1 VPLTR
6 FPQGARSLVKGVLVP
21 ITIHLRAIGHV
32 TDVTAMAQRDG

>member
-21 ITIHLRAIGHV
+21 ITIHLRDTVHV
-32 TDVTAMAQRDG
+32 TDVTVMAQRGG